1 MKKLVVAWFIF
12 LFLSF
17 PASVFGEI
25 TLKLAHLNPQAP
37 YEVVSASMAAVFKS
51 EVESRSNGQVK
62 VEIYPDGEVG
72 KEVETLIQVKSGKV
86 QSFISTSGAIAQ
98 FYPLIDITNIPFSIS
113 SYNVAY
119 NVYDGQFGKELA
131 ADIEEKA
138 GFHVLGFGE
147 SGGFFAITNSKR
159 PIRSPGDLKG
169 LKLRTMPIPLHQEI
183 VRALGATPISIAWSE
198 LYTSLLA
205 GVVDGQM
212 NPVSIIVMD
221 RLYEVQRYLT
231 LIDFIYSPYVWVINQ
246 EFYNSLSKE
255 LKIIVDDAAKIAILA
270 GRGLS
275 RIIDSTERGLPMV
288 SMKMQVY
295 VPSKTA
301 IKQFQDITVPAAKNF
316 LLTQYKEEGRIWM
329 DKFFAAIDKAEKEL
343 GY

>member
-1 MKKLVVAWFIF
+1 MKNVVAALFIISI
-12 LFLSF
+12 LSF
-17 PASVFGEI
+17 PFSAFGEI
-25 TLKLAHLNPQAP
+25 TLKLAHLNTQAP
-37 YEVVSASMAAVFKS
+37 FEVVSAAMSAVFKS
-51 EVESRSNGQVK
+51 EVESKSDGQIK
-62 VEIYPDGEVG
+62 VDIYPDGVTG
-72 KEVETLIQVKSGKV
+72 KEIETLIQVKSGQV
-86 QSFISTSGAIAQ
+86 QSSISTSGAIAQ
-98 FYPLIDITNIPFSIS
+98 FYPLIDVTNIPFAFS

-119 NVYDGQFGKELA
+119 HVYDGQFGKELA

-138 GFHVLGFGE
+138 GFHVLGFAE

-255 LKIIVDDAAKIAILA
+255 LKIVVDDAAKIAILA

-295 VPSKTA
+295 VPSKA
-301 IKQFQDITVPAAKNF
+301 VMKQFQDITVPAAKKF

>member
-1 MKKLVVAWFIF
+1 M
-12 LFLSF
+12 S
-17 PASVFGEI
+17 
-25 TLKLAHLNPQAP
+25 
-37 YEVVSASMAAVFKS
+37 AVFKS
-51 EVESRSNGQVK
+51 EVESKSDGQIK
-62 VEIYPDGEVG
+62 VEIYPDGEIG

-98 FYPLIDITNIPFSIS
+98 FYPLIDVTNIPFAFS

-169 LKLRTMPIPLHQEI
+169 LRLRTMPIPLHQEI

-198 LYTSLLA
+198 LYKSLLA

-221 RLYEVQRYLT
+221 RLYEVQRYVT
-231 LIDFIYSPYVWVINQ
+231 LLDLIYSPYVWVINL

-255 LKIIVDDAAKIAILA
+255 LRIIVDDAAKTAILA

-275 RIIDSTERGLPMV
+275 RIIDSTERGLPTL
-288 SMKMQVY
+288 SKKMQVY
-295 VPSKTA
+295 VPSRA
-301 IKQFQDITVPAAKNF
+301 VIKQFQDIMVPAAQKF

-343 GY
+343 EY